1 MKLNTKQIVI
11 TVLLLILSFL
21 IIRFLNLPNLEVA
34 GYQIYTSDILI
45 NLILILGTFYCGIF
59 SGLILSIMAPIISF
73 VVSGGGFIASIP
85 AILPCIKIGNLI
97 LVLSAW
103 IIRGKKNEA
112 GLFPLVLV
120 IGAALKFISM
130 RLLVLN
136 WVIPTWKSSLNHESL
151 NTIKNMF
158 MLAPLF
164 TTLFGVFLACV
175 LWPPIKLFFKASK

>member
-21 IIRFLNLPNLEVA
+21 IIRFLKVPNLEVA
-34 GYQIYTSDILI
+34 GYRISTSDILI

-59 SGLILSIMAPIISF
+59 SGVILSIMAPIISF

-85 AILPCIKIGNLI
+85 AILPCIMAGNLI
-97 LVLSAW
+97 LVLAAW
-103 IIRGKKNEA
+103 LIRGKKNEA

-120 IGAALKFISM
+120 LGATLKFITM

-136 WVIPTWKSSLNHESL
+136 WIIPTWKSSLSHL
-151 NTIKNMF
+151 QINTVKNMF